1 MKIDAKSGK
10 RLRDV
15 RDFCHKLTLTAS
27 TAPGLKE
34 LDGRLLSL
42 VYRQITNT
50 PGGRAKLLAWLAEQ
64 QEPQRRPKGKRVT
77 AWVAV
82 MQVKR
87 RRFMDLQ
94 SLARTATECLMRSDS
109 FTAPSDRAG
118 RRIVKV
124 ELNEVTR

>member
-1 MKIDAKSGK
+1 MKIDARSGK

-42 VYRQITNT
+42 VYRQITHT
-50 PGGRAKLLAWLAEQ
+50 AGGRAKLMAWLAEQ
-64 QEPQRRPKGKRVT
+64 QEPQRRPKGKRAT

-87 RRFMDLQ
+87 RRFMDLRT
-94 SLARTATECLMRSDS
+94 LGKTATECLMRSDS
-109 FTAPSDRAG
+109 ITAPSDRAG